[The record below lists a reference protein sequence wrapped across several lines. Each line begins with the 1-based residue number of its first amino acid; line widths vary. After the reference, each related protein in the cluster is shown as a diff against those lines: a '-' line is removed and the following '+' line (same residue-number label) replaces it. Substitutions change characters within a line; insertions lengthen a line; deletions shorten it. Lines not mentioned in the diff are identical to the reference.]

1 VWSFPALELLDQ
13 VQDGELPGYIYSRMG
28 NPTVARLEGAV
39 AAMEGA
45 ASGLALSSGM
55 GVIASILLALTR
67 PGQRVVAARELY
79 GGTTGLLGLVEKFGV
94 HPHLVDLEDSRALDR
109 ALAQPAALVLVETLA
124 NPRLSVADLP
134 GLAARARA
142 AGAVLVVDNTF
153 ATPYLCRPLE
163 HGADL
168 VVHSLTKFL
177 SGHGDLTA
185 GVGVGGSELV
195 ERARRAATVLGPA
208 LDPFAAWLAVRGM
221 KTLDVRMERAC
232 ANALTLA
239 RYLERHPGVLKVHYP
254 GLPGHPGHELAGRL
268 LGGKYGAML
277 AFELKGGE
285 QAASALVRGLRLVR
299 LVPSLG
305 DVATTISHPA
315 KTSHRGLSPQEREE
329 RGIGPGLI
337 RVSVGIEAVDD
348 LVEDMERALSAPG

>member
-1 VWSFPALELLDQ
+1 
-13 VQDGELPGYIYSRMG
+13 
-28 NPTVARLEGAV
+28 
-39 AAMEGA
+39 
-45 ASGLALSSGM
+45 
-55 GVIASILLALTR
+55 
-67 PGQRVVAARELY
+67 
-79 GGTTGLLGLVEKFGV
+79 
-94 HPHLVDLEDSRALDR
+94 
-109 ALAQPAALVLVETLA
+109 
-124 NPRLSVADLP
+124 
-134 GLAARARA
+134 
-142 AGAVLVVDNTF
+142 VVDNTF